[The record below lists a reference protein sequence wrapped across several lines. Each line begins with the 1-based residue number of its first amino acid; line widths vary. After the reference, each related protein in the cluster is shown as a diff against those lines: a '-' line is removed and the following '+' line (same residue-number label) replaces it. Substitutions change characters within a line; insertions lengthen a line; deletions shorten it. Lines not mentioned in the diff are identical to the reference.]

1 MANTKDFSVK
11 VRHGRTDDTII
22 FSVRGPLVLEH
33 LCHFRE
39 VWDAHT
45 ETVFIFDVSELSYM
59 DSAAVGFL
67 VNAYVSRQ
75 KNGKKLA
82 LAGVHGVAKQILS
95 LTRVNSVVTTYPS
108 VEEAETHFRHVV
120 QQAAGD

>member
-1 MANTKDFSVK
+1 MTPKPLSLSVRSGRTEDIIVFSV
-11 VRHGRTDDTII
+11 
-22 FSVRGPLVLEH
+22 SGPLVLEH
-33 LCHFRE
+33 LCKFRE

-45 ETVFIFDVSELSYM
+45 EPAFIFDVSKLSYM

-82 LAGVHGVAKQILS
+82 LVGVDGVAKHILN
-95 LTRVNSVVTTYPS
+95 LTRVNSVITAFPS
-108 VEEAETHFRHVV
+108 VEAAETAFLE
-120 QQAAGD
+120 QTGLAKKG

>member
-1 MANTKDFSVK
+1 MTGKPFSVQ
-11 VRHGRTDDTII
+11 VRHGKTEGTIV
-22 FSVRGPLVLEH
+22 FAVTGPLVLEH

-39 VWDAHT
+39 VWDSHT
-45 ETVFIFDVSELSYM
+45 EPRFIFDLSGLSYM

-82 LAGVHGVAKQILS
+82 LAGVDNFVKRIL
-95 LTRVNSVVTTYPS
+95 TVTHADSVLSVYQS
-108 VEEAETHFRHVV
+108 VEEAET
-120 QQAAGD
+120 QLLD